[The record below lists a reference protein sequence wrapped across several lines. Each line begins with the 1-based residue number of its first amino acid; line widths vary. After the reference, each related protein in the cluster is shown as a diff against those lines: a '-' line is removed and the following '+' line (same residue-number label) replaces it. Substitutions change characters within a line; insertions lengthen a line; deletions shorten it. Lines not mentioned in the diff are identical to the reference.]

1 MNYGYIKDDILALPK
16 EVQNELIKRMC
27 AVDKIVIG
35 KEIELS
41 NLISAMS
48 EEDNLYIAMQ
58 YALTDNKYSL
68 ISFYDYLEKLKSK
81 GIELYVYDLDREKI
95 GVRDYDVV
103 CNFTANVT
111 LAMKEFEYDLCQQIV
126 SDETNCNNL
135 NN

>member
-41 NLISAMS
+41 DMISAMS
-48 EEDNLYIAMQ
+48 EGDNLYIAMQ

-68 ISFYDYLEKLKSK
+68 ISFYNYLEKLKSK
-81 GIELYVYDLDREKI
+81 GIELYVYDLDREKS
-95 GVRDYDVV
+95 GMRYFDVV
-103 CNFTANVT
+103 YNFTANIT
-111 LAMKEFEYDLCQQIV
+111 LAAKEFEYDLCQKVI
-126 SDETNCNNL
+126 SDDT
-135 NN
+135 